1 MNPYRRGRNLRVQNS
16 RGCQDRSGGEP
27 ANVGL
32 NLDDEIGCK
41 ARSPTE
47 QQVRRGQAGAR
58 RVEALSFVM
67 TLELNVGRDVKDRVD
82 DLMFLLCPIRQ
93 KFEAWKHHAR

>member
-47 QQVRRGQAGAR
+47 EQVRRGQAGAR
-58 RVEALSFVM
+58 WLEGLSLAM
-67 TLELNVGRDVKDRVD
+67 TLEGNVGREVKDRAL
-82 DLMFLLCPIRQ
+82 DLFELLRTFRKVWEDGQPP
-93 KFEAWKHHAR
+93 AR